1 MRTPILVSALL
12 LGGCA
17 HTSHSHVQ
25 DLDDGM
31 HAVTA
36 SANWGGYTG
45 SREETIALANDFC
58 GKSDQTPAIES
69 FEDKPGV
76 SAKGEQTSTLNF
88 RCTARPVLRLR

>member
-17 HTSHSHVQ
+17 HTSHVQ
-25 DLDDGM
+25 DLGNGM

-58 GKSDQTPAIES
+58 RKSDQTVAIDS

-88 RCTARPVLRLR
+88 GCTARPVLHLR